1 MKHGDVVTLGNS
13 SGKMVEVKIA
23 GIVDNFE
30 PYLSDMSR
38 IEILLGKENMVK
50 EEEIINSS
58 KYAIPLLFDISI
70 DTDNP
75 YKIDEKIQKLNE
87 ERKIEGKE
95 EIYGSNSFDYT
106 NSEKINELS
115 RRAIL
120 KIPLYLFVR
129 INFSI

>member
-1 MKHGDVVTLGNS
+1 
-13 SGKMVEVKIA
+13 MVEVKIA